1 MFLSKARLKSSE
13 LIEQAVTFLVSK
25 YEQAAHVFT
34 PASPFGQL
42 LIVICNISELI
53 MTYIAHTAE
62 ELNISTAQNV
72 ESIHGLARLTGHDAY
87 RGSSAYGVMQI
98 KLNNSTLDYVK
109 GKYLTINN
117 FTQFSI
123 SETGAKYF
131 INLPG
136 DYIRLSKTE
145 DNFVN
150 IHYMQGEIESQ
161 SFTSDGTPLQTY
173 NPVIKSMTDNDN
185 VTVTVNGKEWKK
197 VESLYDMPADDGY
210 NEDCECYMVK
220 SSVNVGLTI
229 IFGNGNFGKIPDD
242 GSIID
247 VSYIKTVGYAG
258 NSNAENLTFEFID
271 TGKDEMGNEI
281 DLNEI
286 LVIKSI
292 TPPTMG
298 CDYEDPEFTKLIAP
312 KTSKSFVLATP
323 ENYVSFLSKYNQY
336 AFVDAYNTKD
346 DDKLEDDNIVYLRL
360 IPNIKKK
367 LSSSE
372 DYFEL
377 PEKEYFLSDDEKSA
391 IVQALEDSG
400 QMLIS
405 SEVYIIDPVIKRF
418 AINVII
424 RYFETANKTTIR
436 TNIRNIFSKYF
447 LNINRKDII
456 PLSDLIVMVEGV
468 DGVDTCDVFFTTE
481 ENENAIKYGYY
492 TDTKQRWNKHTLRYE
507 NVETRIHLQG
517 DEDPQIGFDSFGN
530 IIVPENCIYIPKG
543 GWRDRNGNW
552 YTETPETGKLG
563 PLNIFFTD
571 EVNNSIYNQTMQK
584 RFEKLMK
591 K

>member
-1 MFLSKARLKSSE
+1 MFLSKARLKASE
-13 LIEQAVTFLVSK
+13 LIEQSVSFLVSK

-42 LIVICNISELI
+42 LIVISNISELI
-53 MTYIAHTAE
+53 FTYIAHTAE

-87 RGSSAYGVMQI
+87 RGASAYGVMQI
-98 KLNNSTLDYVK
+98 KLNNATLDYIK
-109 GKYLTINN
+109 GNYLTINN
-117 FTQFSI
+117 FTKFSI

-136 DYIRLSKTE
+136 DYIRLSKSDE
-145 DNFVN
+145 GFVN
-150 IHYMQGEIESQ
+150 IHYIQGEIDSQ
-161 SFTSDGTPLQTY
+161 TFTSDGTALQTY
-173 NPVIKSMTDNDN
+173 NPVVKSMTDNDN

-210 NEDCECYMVK
+210 NDECECFMVK
-220 SSVNVGLTI
+220 SSINVGLTI
-229 IFGNGNFGKIPDD
+229 IFGNGHFGRIPAE
-242 GSIID
+242 GSTIE

-258 NSNAENLTFEFID
+258 NANAENLTFEFSD
-271 TGKDEMGNEI
+271 TGTDEMGNEI
-281 DLNEI
+281 DLNEM
-286 LVIKSI
+286 LVIKSV
-292 TPPTMG
+292 TPPMMG
-298 CDYEDPEFTKLIAP
+298 CDYENPEFTKLIAP

-323 ENYVSFLSKYNQY
+323 ENYVSFLSKYNQ
-336 AFVDAYNTKD
+336 FSFIDAYNTKD
-346 DDKLEDDNIVYLRL
+346 DDNIGDDNIVYLRL

-367 LSSSE
+367 LSSDE
-372 DYFEL
+372 DYFKL
-377 PEKEYFLSDDEKSA
+377 PEKEYFLTDSEKSA
-391 IVQALEDSG
+391 IAQALEDSG

-405 SEVYIIDPVIKRF
+405 SEVYIVDPVIKRF

-424 RYFETANKTTIR
+424 RYFETANKTAIR

-456 PLSDLIVMVEGV
+456 PLSDLISIVEGI

-492 TDTKQRWNKHTLRYE
+492 TTTKQRWNKNTLRYE
-507 NVETRIHLQG
+507 NVETRVPVNSN
-517 DEDPQIGFDSFGN
+517 EDPQIGFDGFGN
-530 IIVPENCIYIPKG
+530 IIVPENCIYIPRG
-543 GWRDRNGNW
+543 GWRDRNGNY

-571 EVNNSIYNQTMQK
+571 EVNASIYNQTMQK
-584 RFEKLMK
+584 RFAKLLNK
-591 K
+591 